1 LGAPAGAPSTFGQ
14 RVVSVEADWDDET
27 GQTEVRADVE
37 VSASGGNVNQVSALS
52 FFVTIVAAV

>member
-1 LGAPAGAPSTFGQ
+1 
-14 RVVSVEADWDDET
+14 VEADWDDET

-52 FFVTIVAAV
+52 FFVTIVTAV